1 MDILQEIN
9 SQELRKKAVDE
20 LIEVQNKI
28 INDCLD
34 RYNFY
39 KIELEKINIL
49 ESLANEL
56 IENGDKRKKYTSE
69 IDCALKEAKQAIN
82 LKLKLEDLKNK

>member
-9 SQELRKKAVDE
+9 RQDLRRKAIDQ

-49 ESLANEL
+49 ESLTND
-56 IENGDKRKKYTSE
+56 IISNGEQKKKFTRE

-82 LKLKLEDLKNK
+82 LKVKLENLK